1 MHPET
6 LRSPSQAQQ
15 FHVYKTKPDHYG
27 SLSDTLSLFLIAAG
41 AILTFALNLHVG
53 GVNLDIVGWILIVV
67 GALGL
72 IVTMVIWGG
81 RRGGGGPTTTYVE
94 ERRDV
99 GPPL

>member
-1 MHPET
+1 MPG
-6 LRSPSQAQQ
+6 RRRI
-15 FHVYKTKPDHYG
+15 VG
-27 SLSDTLSLFLIAAG
+27 IGVSLFLIAAG

-53 GVNLDIVGWILIVV
+53 GVDLDVVGWILMAV

-81 RRGGGGPTTTYVE
+81 RRGGGTTVVE

-99 GPPL
+99 GPPV